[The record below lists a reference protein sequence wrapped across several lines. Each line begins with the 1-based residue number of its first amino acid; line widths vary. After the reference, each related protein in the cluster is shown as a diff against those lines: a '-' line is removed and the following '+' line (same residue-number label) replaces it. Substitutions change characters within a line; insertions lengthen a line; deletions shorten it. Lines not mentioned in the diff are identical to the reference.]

1 MSRHTFAPMLATPS
15 FRRLLLVLILTAA
28 STAVYAQQ
36 AYQLKL
42 GRGLKEYDQYLLK
55 TTYEQQSRTSIY
67 SDNVM
72 RGDTTDNIVIL
83 LTAQC
88 KVVSVTVDG
97 QEKEKHIVVRN
108 FQLRTNTDTFEVLS
122 TGTKVRC
129 WFSDSGSVFTVDDV
143 PVHDTVAALLS
154 NVVLGEGGSR
164 TGDVLDAKKP
174 VKLGQS
180 WKMNVK
186 AFRKVLGKEQSKL
199 MKKLDGSVTF
209 SRIDS
214 SGAQPTGIVTARAEA
229 LSFSIRVPGAA
240 SPITGSLVAEFS
252 YEVPLDTRFPPVSLS
267 TSTTQNYVG
276 IQGLNKLES
285 RVFTRRQSQFIR

>member
-1 MSRHTFAPMLATPS
+1 MLP
-15 FRRLLLVLILTAA
+15 
-28 STAVYAQQ
+28 AQK
-36 AYQLKL
+36 AYELKL

-55 TTYEQQSRTSIY
+55 TVYEQQTRTSYY
-67 SDNVM
+67 SDNIM
-72 RGDTTDNIVIL
+72 RGDTTDNVSIV

-88 KVVSVTVDG
+88 KVISVTVDG
-97 QEKEKHIVVRN
+97 QEKEKHIVIRN
-108 FQLRTNTDTFEVLS
+108 FQLRTSTDTFDVMP

-129 WFSDSGSVFTVDDV
+129 WFSDSGSVFTVNDI

-174 VKLGQS
+174 VTLGQT

-199 MKKLDGSVTF
+199 MKKLDGTVTF
-209 SRIDS
+209 ARIDS

-229 LSFSIRVPGAA
+229 PSFSIKVPGAPA
-240 SPITGSLVAEFS
+240 PMTGSLVADFS
-252 YEVPLDTRFPPVSLS
+252 YEVPLDNRFPPVALS
-267 TSTTQNYVG
+267 TSTTQNYIAV
-276 IQGLNKLES
+276 QGLSKLES
-285 RVFTRRQSQFIR
+285 RVFTKRQSQFIR